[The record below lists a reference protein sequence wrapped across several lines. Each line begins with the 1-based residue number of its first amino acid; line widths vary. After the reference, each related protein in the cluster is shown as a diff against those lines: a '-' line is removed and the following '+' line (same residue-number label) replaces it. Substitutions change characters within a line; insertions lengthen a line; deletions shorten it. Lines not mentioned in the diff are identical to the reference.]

1 MKIRLIPAQK
11 SLLSSDR
18 SSETIVSRTLI
29 SRRAFNGG
37 IGAMAFV
44 AGTAGHGQPARPDQ
58 KLGIALVGLG
68 TYSTNELAP
77 ALLETKSCYLAG
89 VVTGS
94 LEKGKKWAQ
103 DFRFPERNIFSYE
116 TMADLK
122 NAPDIDIVYV
132 VTPNALH
139 AQHAIAAARAGKH
152 VISEKP
158 FTTSVA
164 DAEAVIAA
172 CRDAKVKLSIG
183 YRLHFHP
190 YYIELMRLTR
200 EKEFGNFTSARGEH
214 AYQLSESA
222 GWRLGKAL
230 GGGPLRDLG
239 IYVIQAAC
247 MAAGDVASVSITAQQ
262 GPTTQPKLIV
272 DVEESMAWTMT
283 FANGL
288 VCDGTTS
295 YVTKRQQNDFRAEG
309 PQGWIKIKNA
319 FAYRDLE
326 GVTSRNRLTYNPRPP
341 VRLQALQM
349 DDFARCIIEDRPSR
363 VPGEMGLRDVRI
375 IASIFEAAGTGE
387 RVQLKL

>member
-29 SRRAFNGG
+29 SRRAFSGG

-68 TYSTNELAP
+68 TYSTTELAP

-363 VPGEMGLRDVRI
+363 VPGEMGLRDVKI

>member
-1 MKIRLIPAQK
+1 
-11 SLLSSDR
+11 
-18 SSETIVSRTLI
+18 
-29 SRRAFNGG
+29 
-37 IGAMAFV
+37 MAFV

-132 VTPNALH
+132 VTHNALH

-164 DAEAVIAA
+164 AAEAVIAA

-200 EKEFGNFTSARGEH
+200 
-214 AYQLSESA
+214 
-222 GWRLGKAL
+222 
-230 GGGPLRDLG
+230 
-239 IYVIQAAC
+239 
-247 MAAGDVASVSITAQQ
+247 
-262 GPTTQPKLIV
+262 
-272 DVEESMAWTMT
+272 
-283 FANGL
+283 
-288 VCDGTTS
+288 
-295 YVTKRQQNDFRAEG
+295 
-309 PQGWIKIKNA
+309 
-319 FAYRDLE
+319 
-326 GVTSRNRLTYNPRPP
+326 
-341 VRLQALQM
+341 
-349 DDFARCIIEDRPSR
+349 
-363 VPGEMGLRDVRI
+363 
-375 IASIFEAAGTGE
+375 
-387 RVQLKL
+387 